1 MKVILKSNLFTPVG
15 RFKKT
20 PDARYPSELPDEV
33 RPYLPKTAVVIEEGK
48 HDPLPVPSPHENEP
62 VTLSEFSKQSAGTSA
77 LAYHTK
83 PKK

>member
-1 MKVILKSNLFTPVG
+1 MKVILKSSLFTPLG

-20 PDARYPSELPDEV
+20 QNQRYPDELPDEV
-33 RPYLPKTAVVIEEGK
+33 RPHLPSSAVIVEEGK